1 MCPSTWLSDF
11 NTPHSPY
18 DGIHPA
24 CACHPHQTDNKHFK
38 MQELILLVISLSAPL
53 DWLQTFVFIFVFVS
67 FLHGQESKFTKLQII
82 DRFIL

>member
-1 MCPSTWLSDF
+1 
-11 NTPHSPY
+11 
-18 DGIHPA
+18 
-24 CACHPHQTDNKHFK
+24 

-82 DRFIL
+82 DRFILWG